1 MAFISSDKARRYI
14 RSLPVSPRV
23 DFAKLYPDADPSAI
37 DLIDKMLA
45 FDPSNRITV
54 EEALSHPYLASL
66 HDVDDEPSASEPF
79 AFGARSRLFPIRPHR
94 RGERRSL
101 RTLPGASLRPGS
113 LAFNPRPRCLSTP
126 LLTPLNST
134 PTSLRMER
142 P

>member
-23 DFAKLYPDADPSAI
+23 DFAKLYPDAYPSAI

-54 EEALSHPYLASL
+54 DEALSHPYLASL

-79 AFGARSRLFPIRPHR
+79 AFCARSRLFPIRPR
-94 RGERRSL
+94 SRLGRRSL
-101 RTLPGASLRPGS
+101 RTVSPAVVSSFCRSSPARSFRRRGVVR
-113 LAFNPRPRCLSTP
+113 
-126 LLTPLNST
+126 LTGET
-134 PTSLRMER
+134 RD
-142 P
+142 

>member
-37 DLIDKMLA
+37 DLIDTMLA

-79 AFGARSRLFPIRPHR
+79 AFGARSRLFPIRPR
-94 RGERRSL
+94 SRLGRRSL
-101 RTLPGASLRPGS
+101 RTASPAVVSSFCRSSPARSFRRRGVV
-113 LAFNPRPRCLSTP
+113 R
-126 LLTPLNST
+126 LTGET
-134 PTSLRMER
+134 RD
-142 P
+142 

>member
-79 AFGARSRLFPIRPHR
+79 AFGARSRLFPIRPR
-94 RGERRSL
+94 SRLGRRSL
-101 RTLPGASLRPGS
+101 RLPHPPSCRRSVALH
-113 LAFNPRPRCLSTP
+113 PRDPFDDV
-126 LLTPLNST
+126 
-134 PTSLRMER
+134 TSFV
-142 P
+142 